1 MMPSAAE
8 VEAKQKA
15 AEEDKKKA
23 AAEEQKKKLAAAL
36 VLKTTSFE
44 QAAKGKSS
52 DEQATTGF
60 VTIHWS
66 RLFFLFCNHN
76 SPCCCN
82 YTLLRLAIINNQITK
97 QFQPHILQSRR
108 NHK

>member
-15 AEEDKKKA
+15 AEEDKKKV

-36 VLKTTSFE
+36 VLKTASSE

-52 DEQATTGF
+52 DEQATTCF

-66 RLFFLFCNHN
+66 RLFFFF
-76 SPCCCN
+76 
-82 YTLLRLAIINNQITK
+82 AITTHPAVAIT
-97 QFQPHILQSRR
+97 HYSDLQS
-108 NHK
+108 

>member
-8 VEAKQKA
+8 SEAKQKA
-15 AEEDKKKA
+15 AEEEKKKV
-23 AAEEQKKKLAAAL
+23 AAEEQKKKLAA
-36 VLKTTSFE
+36 
-44 QAAKGKSS
+44 KGTAS

-66 RLFFLFCNHN
+66 GFFSCNHN
-76 SPCCCN
+76 SPCCFK

-97 QFQPHILQSRR
+97 QLQPHILQPRR

>member
-23 AAEEQKKKLAAAL
+23 AAEEEKKKLAAAL
-36 VLKTTSFE
+36 ALKTASSE
-44 QAAKGKSS
+44 QAAEGKSS

-60 VTIHWS
+60 VTIHLS
-66 RLFFLFCNHN
+66 RLFFCNHN
-76 SPCCCN
+76 SPRCCN

-97 QFQPHILQSRR
+97 FLQPHIIQSWR